1 MADPFIAEIRI
12 FPYGVVPAGWASCN
26 GQLLP
31 IAQNTALYSVL
42 GTTYG
47 GNGTTTFALP
57 DLRGAAPLHPG
68 QGPGLSPRTLGEA
81 GGAES
86 VTLTEGD
93 MPVHSHEMRT
103 SIEQGDNTIPS
114 PGAALA
120 SSTGGFIYAAAANL
134 TPMAAEALVSE
145 GGSQPHG
152 NLMPYLTAS
161 FGIAIQGTYP
171 ARP

>member
-1 MADPFIAEIRI
+1 
-12 FPYGVVPAGWASCN
+12 
-26 GQLLP
+26 
-31 IAQNTALYSVL
+31 
-42 GTTYG
+42 
-47 GNGTTTFALP
+47 
-57 DLRGAAPLHPG
+57 
-68 QGPGLSPRTLGEA
+68 
-81 GGAES
+81 

>member
-1 MADPFIAEIRI
+1 MADPFLAEIRA
-12 FPYGVVPAGWASCN
+12 FPYGVVPAGWAACN

-31 IAQNTALYSVL
+31 IAQNTALYSIL

-57 DLRGAAPLHPG
+57 DLRGAVPIHPS
-68 QGPGLSPRTLGEA
+68 QGPGLSPRSLGES

-86 VTLTEGD
+86 VTLTAGA
-93 MPVHSHEMRT
+93 MPAHSHALLAA
-103 SIEQGDNTIPS
+103 IDPGDNSVPS
-114 PGAALA
+114 STVSLA
-120 SSTGGFIYAAAANL
+120 PSTGGFIYAVAANL
-134 TPMAAEALVSE
+134 VPMSPQALASE

-161 FGIAIQGTYP
+161 FNIAIQGTYP
-171 ARP
+171 SRP